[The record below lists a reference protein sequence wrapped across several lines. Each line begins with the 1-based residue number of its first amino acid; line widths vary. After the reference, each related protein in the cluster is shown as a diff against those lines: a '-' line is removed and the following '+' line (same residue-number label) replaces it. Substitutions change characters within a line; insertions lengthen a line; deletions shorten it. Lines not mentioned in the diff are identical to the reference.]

1 MTRPLRVG
9 LNAIFL
15 EPGMGGLGT
24 YVLELVPALL
34 RVAPELRLTVLCQR
48 ARPRAARRAGRGRAR
63 SRSTCRR

>member
-1 MTRPLRVG
+1 MTRPLRAG

-34 RVAPELRLTVLCQR
+34 RVAPGLRLTVLANDPGTR
-48 ARPRAARRAGRGRAR
+48 A
-63 SRSTCRR
+63 TT